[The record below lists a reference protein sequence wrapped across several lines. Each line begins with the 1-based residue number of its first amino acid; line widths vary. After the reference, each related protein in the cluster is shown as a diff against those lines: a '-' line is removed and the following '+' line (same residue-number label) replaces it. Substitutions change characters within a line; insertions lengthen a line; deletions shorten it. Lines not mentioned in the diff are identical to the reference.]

1 MITVEVYKNL
11 VHEVLKRDLD
21 HNPAQRD
28 GVSHEGSDVLMLV
41 AGPGSGKTTVLV
53 LRALRHVLVDDILP
67 EQILITTFTKKAAKE
82 LRTRWLDWG
91 TTLLNRLSTDF
102 QEAINQIDLNRCRID
117 TLDSIS
123 QQALTENRLPGQLA
137 PVLIEG
143 AASKLLLKRFSFKA
157 VYDAHKNELDQ
168 LFAAYT
174 FEGDPPR
181 NRGEALSVSKTVC
194 DRLVQDLVNLES
206 FASDSPAHQYVID
219 ILTTYQNRLRETN
232 LFDFALLELQLL
244 ERLRNTTLHEWGNG
258 ISALLIDEYQ
268 DTNPLQEAIYFEI
281 ISVSSPLVTVVGDDD
296 QSMYRF
302 RGGSVE
308 LFTQFGE
315 RCRVATGRQTRRIN
329 MIANYRSSDEIVSF
343 YNSHITGDSGFGAAR
358 ISPPKPEVESQIGV
372 VGMPV
377 LGLFRPNPNDLAISL
392 ANWLGQLFTDRTLTI
407 PDGEESYTL
416 NVPTEGN
423 LGDCVLLAHSVE
435 EVKYNKYNK
444 ETEIKFPGLF
454 RREMLNRGSQI
465 FNPRGRALRTIAPVQ
480 QLLGLLLLCLDPD
493 EELIQ
498 QPNED
503 SNDKIKPTS
512 EARFF
517 LDQWRSIADRFI
529 NQNPHPSAREGL
541 PGFIQ
546 KWQNV
551 SRGNPDDDFPRDW
564 PVLELIFKLIT
575 WMPSFQNDPEHQVW
589 LEAITRTVSSAGI
602 VSPYGM
608 KILQNGS
615 HCILSRQ
622 SFIRDALLPIAEDE
636 VDVDEDIMPSV
647 PRSYLQLMTIHQ
659 SKGLEF
665 PLVIVDVGSHFNT
678 NHHRQA
684 FRRFPRNPANVVVM
698 EDHVEPHLAA
708 PLRSGRTPLDR
719 SFDDLAR
726 LYYVAYSRPQSVLM
740 LVGCES
746 CLKYGKGTD
755 LSGAIPNVAL
765 GWHRDETWSWRQP
778 YTGRSR
784 PIRVE
789 PPFLLI

>member
-11 VHEVLKRDLD
+11 VCEVLGRNLAENSVQD
-21 HNPAQRD
+21 D

-53 LRALRHVLVDDILP
+53 LRALRHVLVDDVLP

-91 TTLLNRLSTDF
+91 TALLNNLSTVPDF
-102 QEAINQIDLNRCRID
+102 QESINQIDLNRCRID

-137 PVLIEG
+137 PVLAEG
-143 AASKLLLKRFSFKA
+143 AASKLLLKRTSFSA
-157 VYDAHKNELDQ
+157 IYGAHQNELDE
-168 LFAAYT
+168 LFAPYT
-174 FEGDPPR
+174 FEGNPPR
-181 NRGEALSVSKTVC
+181 NRGEALSIAKTLC
-194 DRLVQDLVNLES
+194 ERLVQDLVNLES
-206 FASDSPAHQYVID
+206 FGSVSSAHQHVVD
-219 ILTTYQNRLRETN
+219 ILMMYQDRLQETN
-232 LFDFALLELQLL
+232 LFDFAFLELQLL
-244 ERLRNTTLHEWGNG
+244 ERLRNRTLPEWSNG
-258 ISALLIDEYQ
+258 IYALLVDEYQ

-281 ISVSSPLVTVVGDDD
+281 ISASSPLVTVVGDDD

-315 RCRVATGRQTRRIN
+315 RCRVATDRQTRRIN
-329 MIANYRSSDEIVSF
+329 MITNYRSSDEIVSF
-343 YNSHITGDSGFGAAR
+343 YNSHITGDPSFGAAR

-377 LGLFRPNPNDLAISL
+377 LGLFRRDSNDLAISL
-392 ANWLGQLFTDRTLTI
+392 ANWLEQLFTDRTLTLRN
-407 PDGEESYTL
+407 GEESYTL
-416 NVPTEGN
+416 NLPTEGN

-435 EVKYNKYNK
+435 EVKYKYNRQQRVG
-444 ETEIKFPGLF
+444 ETETRFAGQF
-454 RREMLNRGSQI
+454 RNAMQQHNLQV
-465 FNPRGRALRTIAPVQ
+465 FNPRGRALRTIVSVQ

-493 EELIQ
+493 ENLINQ
-498 QPNED
+498 VF
-503 SNDKIKPTS
+503 PTN

-517 LDQWRSIADRFI
+517 LNEWRIEANRFI
-529 NQNPHPSAREGL
+529 DQNPHPSGSGGL
-541 PGFIQ
+541 RRFVER
-546 KWQNV
+546 WQNV
-551 SRGNPDDDFPRDW
+551 SRGNHDSAFPPDW
-564 PVLELIFKLIT
+564 PVLELIFKLVA
-575 WMPSFQNDPEHQVW
+575 WMPRFQNDPEHQVW

-602 VSPYGM
+602 ASAYGM
-608 KILQNGS
+608 KILQNGP
-615 HCILSRQ
+615 HCNLSRQ
-622 SFIRDALLPIAEDE
+622 SCIRDALLPIAEDE
-636 VDVDEDIMPSV
+636 VNVDEDIMPSV

-665 PLVIVDVGSHFNT
+665 PLVIVDVGSHFKT
-678 NHHRQA
+678 NHHTQA

-698 EDHVEPHLAA
+698 EDHVEPHLTA

-746 CLKYGKGTD
+746 CLKYGTGTN
-755 LSGAIPNVAL
+755 LSGAIPNIAL
-765 GWHRDETWSWRQP
+765 GWHRDETWVWRQP
-778 YTGRSR
+778 YTGRR